1 MKQLVYS
8 LLVLAAMAFTFSSCE
23 DVPMPY
29 GWPNATPETP
39 ADELPQE
46 GEGTFESPYNVAK
59 ANAII
64 ASGDYDGDATVY
76 VKGIITQIEDGLP
89 NSFGNATYFISDD
102 AAGTNKLEVYRGYGF
117 GGAKITAAD
126 DIKVGD
132 EVIVEGKLINYS
144 GTYEITQGSKIVYQ
158 NGKSSIGGGTPEGEG
173 TFESP
178 YNVAMANDILAS
190 NQYDSNA
197 IIYVKGIITE
207 VEDGLPNSYG
217 NATYSISDNAEG
229 INKLEVFRG
238 YGFDGAKITAADD
251 IKVGDEV
258 IVEGKLT
265 IYNGKYEIT
274 QGSKIVYQNGKSAM
288 GGGTETGGATGDGSK
303 ENPFNSIAANKYA
316 EELGAGNT
324 SEADYYIKGKISNI
338 RNNYDIEHGTAI
350 FSISDDGTTE
360 NQFLIYSAYY
370 LDNKA
375 YTEGDLLNLGDEVVI
390 CGKITNYNGTCETA
404 SKKAYLYSWTKG
416 EGGSGD
422 SGDTS
427 SANGDFETWVDGKP
441 NNWSTAST
449 AGNATLSQSEDA
461 HGGKHSVRV
470 AGNSSSNKRLG
481 YKETEL
487 KAGEYTIKFYA
498 KAATS
503 TGGSVRPGF
512 VPVTDG
518 SVGSYVYGDYVNNLG
533 DSWTLVE
540 QKLTVP
546 ADGTYCFV
554 IMNSKTP
561 GGDVLIDDFTA
572 TLGSTT
578 IIK

>member
-39 ADELPQE
+39 ADNLPQE

-89 NSFGNATYFISDD
+89 NSYGNATYFISDD

-338 RNNYDIEHGTAI
+338 KYNYSADFGTAT

-404 SKKAYLYSWTKG
+404 SKKAYLYAWTKG
-416 EGGSGD
+416 EGGSGE
-422 SGDTS
+422 SGETGESQEVKAGDLCSTNATS
-427 SANGDFETWVDGKP
+427 VGTITVSGTTFKFDKGTNSSNDPKYY
-441 NNWSTAST
+441 T
-449 AGNATLSQSEDA
+449 AGSGTIRMYPGNTVTIDAGSKKIASVTATCDSYNGTDYTAEGKVTCEPGTATLSSLVYTFS
-461 HGGKHSVRV
+461 GI
-470 AGNSSSNKRLG
+470 NSSTVKITNTNTGTGDATQFRILSL
-481 YKETEL
+481 
-487 KAGEYTIKFYA
+487 TITFA
-498 KAATS
+498 K
-503 TGGSVRPGF
+503 
-512 VPVTDG
+512 
-518 SVGSYVYGDYVNNLG
+518 
-533 DSWTLVE
+533 
-540 QKLTVP
+540 
-546 ADGTYCFV
+546 
-554 IMNSKTP
+554 
-561 GGDVLIDDFTA
+561 
-572 TLGSTT
+572 
-578 IIK
+578 

>member
-39 ADELPQE
+39 ADNLPQE

-89 NSFGNATYFISDD
+89 NSYGNATYFISDD

-132 EVIVEGKLINYS
+132 EVIIEGKLINYS

-173 TFESP
+173 TKENP
-178 YNVAMANDILAS
+178 YNSVAANQLAASLAS
-190 NQYDSNA
+190 GANSEEVYIKGKVVS
-197 IIYVKGIITE
+197 VKEQFGTQ
-207 VEDGLPNSYG
+207 YG
-217 NATYSISDNAEG
+217 NATFYISDDGTEEG
-229 INKLEVFRG
+229 QFYVFRTLYLG
-238 YGFDGAKITAADD
+238 NAKYTEGDLL
-251 IKVGDEV
+251 KVGDEV
-258 IVEGKLT
+258 IICGIITNYMGNTPETVAGNSYL
-265 IYNGKYEIT
+265 YSLNGKT
-274 QGSKIVYQNGKSAM
+274 TT

-303 ENPFNSIAANKYA
+303 ENPFNSIAATKYA

-338 RNNYDIEHGTAI
+338 KFNYDAEHGTAT

-360 NQFLIYSAYY
+360 NQFLIYGAYY

-404 SKKAYLYSWTKG
+404 SKKAYLYSWKKG
-416 EGGSGD
+416 EGGSGE
-422 SGDTS
+422 SGDTGESQEVKAGDLCSTNATSVGTVTVSGTKFEFDKGTNS
-427 SANGDFETWVDGKP
+427 SNDPKYY
-441 NNWSTAST
+441 T
-449 AGNATLSQSEDA
+449 AGSGTIRMYPGNTVTIDAGSKKIASVTATCDSYNGTDYTAEGKVTCEPGTATLSSLVYTFS
-461 HGGKHSVRV
+461 GI
-470 AGNSSSNKRLG
+470 NSSTVKITNTNTG
-481 YKETEL
+481 
-487 KAGEYTIKFYA
+487 
-498 KAATS
+498 
-503 TGGSVRPGF
+503 TGGATQFRILS
-512 VPVTDG
+512 
-518 SVGSYVYGDYVNNLG
+518 
-533 DSWTLVE
+533 
-540 QKLTVP
+540 LTITF
-546 ADGTYCFV
+546 A
-554 IMNSKTP
+554 K
-561 GGDVLIDDFTA
+561 
-572 TLGSTT
+572 
-578 IIK
+578 